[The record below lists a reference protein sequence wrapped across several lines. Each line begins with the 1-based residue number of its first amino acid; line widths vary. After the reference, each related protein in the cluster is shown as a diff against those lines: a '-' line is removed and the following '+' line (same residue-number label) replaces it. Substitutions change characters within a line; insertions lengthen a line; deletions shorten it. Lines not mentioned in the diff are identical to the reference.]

1 MKAIKER
8 VKKYARKVWRG
19 GTREYGS
26 HMKLTECDF
35 IAGAQ
40 SEREELTRW
49 RNPNEELPEN
59 NSCVL
64 MKVSD
69 GEHERIYL
77 GARQDDVRMC
87 DGGYSFC
94 QNEKS
99 VSDTMVWLSAGDR
112 FTKTNRTMDILTP
125 HDGVTNDK
133 IAKAQI
139 EAVERKQNEYKLIG
153 QMVRVPGH
161 TLYKFNTVTRTA
173 SRAEV
178 EVSAYSWLNPKN
190 MKVESDRKSH
200 VKVEKDC
207 YYEQALNMKNF
218 IKRLRRRGIV
228 GMDEEVKLER

>member
-8 VKKYARKVWRG
+8 AKKYARKVWRG

-77 GARQDDVRMC
+77 GARQDDVWMC
-87 DGGYSFC
+87 DGG
-94 QNEKS
+94 E
-99 VSDTMVWLSAGDR
+99 T
-112 FTKTNRTMDILTP
+112 
-125 HDGVTNDK
+125 
-133 IAKAQI
+133 
-139 EAVERKQNEYKLIG
+139 
-153 QMVRVPGH
+153 
-161 TLYKFNTVTRTA
+161 
-173 SRAEV
+173 V
-178 EVSAYSWLNPKN
+178 EVVGY
-190 MKVESDRKSH
+190 DRN
-200 VKVEKDC
+200 KDGC
-207 YYEQALNMKNF
+207 ACRDCARFGNCSYNEMTGNCRWYEREDGTVG
-218 IKRLRRRGIV
+218 RLT
-228 GMDEEVKLER
+228 